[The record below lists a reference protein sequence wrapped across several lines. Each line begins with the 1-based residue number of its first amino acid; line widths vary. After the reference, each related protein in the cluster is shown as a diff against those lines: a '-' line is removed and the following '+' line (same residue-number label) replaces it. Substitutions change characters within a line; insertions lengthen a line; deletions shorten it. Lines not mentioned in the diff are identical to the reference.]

1 VTPLTKERT
10 VGTSRLVE
18 RLRALGEAVELCR
31 GRVDDG
37 AVARAEAL
45 IHRAD
50 RRLALSGDATVVA
63 LAGATGSGKSSL
75 FNALVGGPVATVGVR
90 RPTTS
95 SALAASW
102 GEARATELL
111 DWLGVP
117 QRHTVT
123 SGGSVSA
130 GGSSGGGSSGG
141 GSSGGGSSDG
151 PTLDGASSRR
161 AMSPRGPVTAGQDG
175 LVLLDLPDHDSV
187 VTAHRQEAER
197 LVELVDLLVWVVDPQ
212 KYADAALHER
222 YLAPLA
228 RHSGSMLVVLNQADR
243 LGAHQRD
250 ECVRDLGRLLA
261 AEGLKGVPVVATS
274 ATTGEGLPELRRR
287 LGRLTAGKHA
297 AAARLAAD
305 LEAAAA
311 DLADACGSARTA
323 SVPTRSVNDM
333 NRALADAAG
342 VPAVTEAVAK
352 AWRRRGAMAT
362 GWPVVSWVGRF
373 RPDPLRRLHLDR
385 WRLSGRRKAE
395 LTAGP
400 AGSTV
405 GRTSLPAATGIQS
418 ARVDAAVRALAD
430 ETAQGLPRGWLTAVK
445 AAARRNGA
453 ELPDALDQAIAR
465 ADLDIHRH
473 RRWWHLVRVVQ
484 WLLIVTLV
492 LGLAWLTWGFL
503 LAYLQLPPPPRVS
516 WWGLPAPTVLVVGG
530 VLAGLLLAGFSRIGI
545 EVGARRRAY
554 QAGRTLRADIAKVT
568 AALVVDPVAAELQGY
583 GHAVAA
589 LERAQK

>member
-1 VTPLTKERT
+1 MSPLLTKDRQAST
-10 VGTSRLVE
+10 ARLVE

-31 GRVDDG
+31 GRVDAA
-37 AVARAEAL
+37 AVERAESL
-45 IHRAD
+45 IQRAD

-75 FNALVGGPVATVGVR
+75 FNALIGGAVATVGVR

-95 SALAASW
+95 TALAASW
-102 GEARATELL
+102 GEGRAAELL

-117 QRHTVT
+117 QRHIVT
-123 SGGSVSA
+123 TGGAGSA
-130 GGSSGGGSSGG
+130 DGSRT
-141 GSSGGGSSDG
+141 DG
-151 PTLDGASSRR
+151 R
-161 AMSPRGPVTAGQDG
+161 DG
-175 LVLLDLPDHDSV
+175 LVFLDLPDHDSV

-228 RHSGSMLVVLNQADR
+228 RHADAMLVVLNQADR

-261 AEGLKGVPVVATS
+261 SEGLKGVPVVATS
-274 ATTGEGLPELRRR
+274 AATGEGLPELQRR
-287 LGRLTAGKHA
+287 LTRLAAGKHA

-305 LEAAAA
+305 LDAAAA
-311 DLADACGSARTA
+311 ELAAACGNGRSA
-323 SVPTRSVNDM
+323 SVPARAVSEM
-333 NRALADAAG
+333 NRSLADAAG
-342 VPAVTEAVAK
+342 VPAVTDAVAK

-362 GWPVVSWVGRF
+362 GWPVVSWLGRL

-385 WRLSGRRKAE
+385 WRLKSRDRAE

-400 AGSTV
+400 TGATV

-445 AAARRNGA
+445 TAARSRGD

-473 RRWWHLVRVVQ
+473 RRWWQLIRVVQ
-484 WLLIVTLV
+484 WLLIATVV

-516 WWGLPAPTVLVVGG
+516 WAGLPAATVLAVGG
-530 VLAGLLLAGFSRIGI
+530 VLAGFLVAGFSRIGV
-545 EVGARRRAY
+545 EVGARRRSR
-554 QAGRTLRADIAKVT
+554 QAARTLRADIAKVT
-568 AALVVDPVAAELQGY
+568 AELVVNPVTAELAGY
-583 GHAVAA
+583 GQAVAA
-589 LERAQK
+589 LERARR

>member
-1 VTPLTKERT
+1 MTPLLPLTKDRVST
-10 VGTSRLVE
+10 DRLVE

-31 GRVDDG
+31 GRVDGD
-37 AVARAEAL
+37 AVERAEAL

-50 RRLALSGDATVVA
+50 RRLAISGDATVVA

-95 SALAASW
+95 TALAASW
-102 GEARATELL
+102 GEGRAAELL

-117 QRHTVT
+117 QRHTVGG
-123 SGGSVSA
+123 SGG
-130 GGSSGGGSSGG
+130 
-141 GSSGGGSSDG
+141 DG
-151 PTLDGASSRR
+151 R
-161 AMSPRGPVTAGQDG
+161 DG

-187 VTAHRQEAER
+187 VIAHRQEAER

-222 YLAPLA
+222 FLVPLA
-228 RHSGSMLVVLNQADR
+228 RHADAMLVVLNQADR

-261 AEGLKGVPVVATS
+261 AEGLKGVPVVPTS
-274 ATTGEGLPELRRR
+274 AVTGEGLPELQRR
-287 LGRLTAGKHA
+287 LARLTAGKHA

-305 LEAAAA
+305 LDAAAA
-311 DLADACGSARTA
+311 ELTAACGDGRSA
-323 SVPTRSVNDM
+323 SVPARAVSEM
-333 NRALADAAG
+333 NRSLADAAG
-342 VPAVTEAVAK
+342 VPAVTDAVAK
-352 AWRRRGAMAT
+352 AWRRRGGMAT
-362 GWPVVSWVGRF
+362 GWPVVAWLGRL

-385 WRLSGRRKAE
+385 WRLKGRTRKE
-395 LTAGP
+395 LSAGP
-400 AGSTV
+400 AGNTV

-445 AAARRNGA
+445 TAARSHGD
-453 ELPDALDQAIAR
+453 ELPNALDQAIAR

-473 RRWWHLVRVVQ
+473 RRWWQLIRVVQ
-484 WLLIVTLV
+484 WLLIATVV
-492 LGLAWLTWGFL
+492 LGLAWLTWRFL

-516 WWGLPAPTVLVVGG
+516 WAGLPAPTVLVVGG
-530 VLAGLLLAGFSRIGI
+530 VIAGFLVAGFSRIGV
-545 EVGARRRAY
+545 EVGARRRSR
-554 QAGRTLRADIAKVT
+554 QAARTLRADIAKVT
-568 AALVVDPVAAELQGY
+568 AQLVVDPVTAELAGY
-583 GHAVAA
+583 GRAVAA
-589 LERAQK
+589 LERARR